1 MTICSHM
8 ICPFC
13 SSATK
18 IYNSRKTHQGT
29 QTWRRHRCAGSG
41 HVFTTKEKVEWT
53 GQISI
58 TSDEQMVEYSRERLL
73 LSLISASRNLG
84 IVNRGINDL
93 CDTIELELQQSGF
106 FNKTNQPAARI
117 TEVTTEVLHRFDP
130 NIAIQYV
137 NNVYENKP
145 PLELLSKLINN

>member
-1 MTICSHM
+1 M

-13 SSATK
+13 SSPTK

-29 QTWRRHRCAGSG
+29 QTWRRHRCAASG

-53 GQISI
+53 GQISV
-58 TSDEQMVEYSRERLL
+58 TSYEQTEEYSRERLL
-73 LSLISASRNLG
+73 LSLINASRNLG
-84 IVNRGINDL
+84 LLNKGINDL
-93 CDTIELELQQSGF
+93 CDTIELELQKTNF
-106 FNKTNQPAARI
+106 FNKANQPAKKI
-117 TEVTTEVLHRFDP
+117 TEVTTEVLRRFDP